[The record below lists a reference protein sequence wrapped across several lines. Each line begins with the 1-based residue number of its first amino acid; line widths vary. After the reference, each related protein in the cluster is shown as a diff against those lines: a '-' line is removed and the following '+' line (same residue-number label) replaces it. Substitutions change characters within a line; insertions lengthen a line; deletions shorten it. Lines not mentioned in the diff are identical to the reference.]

1 MEESAAM
8 ITAITE
14 ITQDSQGAGNS
25 LRTLSMR
32 LRGAKSDLESY
43 SEETDGVIEST
54 SKLQSKIKALTGVDI
69 MLSPTEFK
77 STYQIMSEV
86 SKVWNDMT
94 DINRAN
100 FLEIA
105 AGKTRANQVA
115 ALLNNFSQAERAL
128 DNALN
133 SAGTAA
139 KENAVYLDSIQGR
152 TNQLKASF
160 QKLSS
165 DVINSELV
173 KWVISL
179 GDGIVRVTD
188 GFLTLSSV
196 VENILPSDNW
206 DKYFDMFK
214 ALPSLIAAISAAVSI
229 KSKGEAS
236 GVLGSKMPFARAIEH
251 MHKPENCWKSLTP
264 AYQIGA

>member
-1 MEESAAM
+1 MNA
-8 ITAITE
+8 
-14 ITQDSQGAGNS
+14 
-25 LRTLSMR
+25 LKTLSMR
-32 LRGAKSDLESY
+32 LRSSKVEMENAGL
-43 SEETDGVIEST
+43 ETDGMAEST
-54 SKLQSKIKALTGVDI
+54 AKLQSKLKALTGVDI
-69 MLSPTEFK
+69 MLNENEFK
-77 STYQIMSEV
+77 SSYQIMKELSSVWSEL
-86 SKVWNDMT
+86 T
-94 DINRAN
+94 DIQKSSS
-100 FLEIA
+100 LELI
-105 AGKTRANQVA
+105 AGKTRANQIA

-229 KSKGEAS
+229 ENKGEAS

-251 MHKPENCWKSLTP
+251 MHKPENCWNSLTP

>member
-1 MEESAAM
+1 MSESAAM
-8 ITAITE
+8 ITAISE

-54 SKLQSKIKALTGVDI
+54 SKLQAKIKALTGVDI

-86 SKVWNDMT
+86 AKVWNDMT
-94 DINRAN
+94 DINRSS
-100 FLEIA
+100 FLEVA

-115 ALLNNFSQAERAL
+115 SLLNNWSQAEKAL

-139 KENAVYLDSIQGR
+139 KENAVYLESVEGKLS
-152 TNQLKASF
+152 QLKATAQSF
-160 QKLSS
+160 SQDIFSS
-165 DVINSELV
+165 NWI
-173 KWVISL
+173 KWFISL
-179 GDGIVRVTD
+179 GDAILSATD
-188 GFLTLSSV
+188 AAIKFPGEKFRKLTENTK
-196 VENILPSDNW
+196 VEQWGNTFNTWKSLPAILT
-206 DKYFDMFK
+206 
-214 ALPSLIAAISAAVSI
+214 AISAALSLMKKDVGT
-229 KSKGEAS
+229 K
-236 GVLGSKMPFARAIEH
+236 VPFVRAIEQ
-251 MHKPENCWKSLTP
+251 MHKPENCWESLIP
-264 AYQIGA
+264 VYQSAA